1 MHSSSSISNSRPA
14 RARSPERH
22 FLGRLFLFLLP
33 LAVIAV
39 LGTGVGLLSGELL
52 PVRVVAWLQTC
63 GKPLVFLAK
72 FSDHSYRFKLDA
84 VLRQKPDAL
93 ALGSSRA
100 NQWRSAMFRP
110 TSFYN
115 AANAIFVMRD
125 FHRMLEEFGDFAPR
139 VIIFSIDYFTFVP
152 AFEKVYR
159 HQSREDLGALG
170 SPEQIRITQKVFA
183 ELMRDPKALWSPPR
197 DGVWALGMSAIK
209 TGVGFRLDGS
219 YHYGGLN
226 PVRGQDTVAAIAAG
240 TQWPLPPASRLE
252 ESSRGEFERF
262 ADLARKK
269 GIALVGVTTPF
280 VPEVRAAM
288 EQSPLYQAWRQFE
301 SDETKEW
308 IRQQGVIYF
317 DFSKLE
323 SFGGRP
329 DEFADPFHPSEP
341 AYIRMLI
348 SMLGND
354 RFRALFPNID
364 IGSLQ
369 ERLKSATRLEA
380 YGNEF

>member
-1 MHSSSSISNSRPA
+1 MLSSSSTSSSRPLLT
-14 RARSPERH
+14 RSPERR
-22 FLGRLFLFLLP
+22 FLGGLFLFLLP
-33 LAVIAV
+33 LVVIAV
-39 LGTGVGLLSGELL
+39 LGTGIGLVSGELL
-52 PVRVVAWLQTC
+52 PVRVVAWLQTR
-63 GKPLVFLAK
+63 GKPFVFLPK

-84 VLRQKPDAL
+84 VLRQRPDAI
-93 ALGSSRA
+93 AFGSSRA

-110 TSFYN
+110 TNFYN

-125 FHRMLEEFGDFAPR
+125 LHRMLEEFGDFAPR
-139 VIIFSIDYFTFVP
+139 VIIFTMDYFTFVP

-159 HQSREDLGALG
+159 HQSREDLGSWG
-170 SPEQIRITQKVFA
+170 SPEQIRITQKLLG
-183 ELMRDPKALWSPPR
+183 ELMRDPKAFWSPPR

-219 YHYGGLN
+219 YHYGGLD

-240 TQWPLPPASRLE
+240 TQWPVPPASHLE
-252 ESSRGEFERF
+252 ESSRLDFERF
-262 ADLARKK
+262 TDLARRK
-269 GIALVGVTTPF
+269 GIVLVGVTMPF

-288 EQSPLYQAWRQFE
+288 QQSPLYEAWRQFE

-364 IGSLQ
+364 IGGLQ

-380 YGNEF
+380 YRNEF

>member
-1 MHSSSSISNSRPA
+1 M
-14 RARSPERH
+14 SPERH
-22 FLGRLFLFLLP
+22 FLRRLFLFLLP

-39 LGTGVGLLSGELL
+39 LGTGIGLVSGELL
-52 PVRVVAWLQTC
+52 PVRVVAWLQTR
-63 GKPLVFLAK
+63 GKPFVFLPR

-84 VLRQKPDAL
+84 VLRQRPDAL

-125 FHRMLEEFGDFAPR
+125 LHRMLEEFGDFAPR
-139 VIIFSIDYFTFVP
+139 VIIFSMDYFTFVP
-152 AFEKVYR
+152 AFETVYR
-159 HQSREDLGALG
+159 HQSREDLGSWG
-170 SPEQIRITQKVFA
+170 SPEQIRITQKVLGEF
-183 ELMRDPKALWSPPR
+183 MRDPKAFWNSPR
-197 DGVWALGMSAIK
+197 DGVWALGLNAIK

-219 YHYGGLN
+219 YHYGALD
-226 PVRGQDTVAAIAAG
+226 PVRGQDTVTAIAAG
-240 TQWPLPPASRLE
+240 TQWPVPPASRLE
-252 ESSRGEFERF
+252 ESSRLEFERF
-262 ADLARKK
+262 ADLARRK
-269 GIALVGVTTPF
+269 GVALVGVTMPF
-280 VPEVRAAM
+280 MPEVRAAM
-288 EQSPLYQAWRQFE
+288 QQSSLYQAWRQFE

-308 IRQQGVIYF
+308 IRKQGVIYF

-348 SMLGND
+348 SMLHND
-354 RFRALFPNID
+354 QFRALFPTID
-364 IGSLQ
+364 IGGLE
-369 ERLKSATRLEA
+369 ERLNRATRLES